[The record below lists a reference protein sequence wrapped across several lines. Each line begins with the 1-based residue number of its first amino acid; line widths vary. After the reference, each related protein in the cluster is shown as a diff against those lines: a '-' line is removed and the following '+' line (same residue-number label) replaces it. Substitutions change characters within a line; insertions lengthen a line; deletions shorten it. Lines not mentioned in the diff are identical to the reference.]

1 MASLLHCCQPQV
13 TGLASTQSPHR
24 GTTAPPSAQPRYT
37 RGCHGSWGPA
47 TVLIRAKDPL
57 FSAVRVGPVWSCPQA
72 DQLSQQTPES
82 TVLVPSRRCS
92 SLRWPL
98 QWSWPDNN
106 NITSPHP
113 DICTGLLLTAHHCT
127 AWHLRHG
134 NDSKAALLH
143 SSLSFASVCMND
155 VRIAKGGAGPR
166 RINVKC
172 THSSSSARILSQ
184 SGASDTALTQALV

>member
-1 MASLLHCCQPQV
+1 M
-13 TGLASTQSPHR
+13 
-24 GTTAPPSAQPRYT
+24 
-37 RGCHGSWGPA
+37 
-47 TVLIRAKDPL
+47 

-113 DICTGLLLTAHHCT
+113 DICTGLLLTADHCT

-134 NDSKAALLH
+134 NDSRAALLH

-155 VRIAKGGAGPR
+155 VRIAEGGAAADQCE
-166 RINVKC
+166 V
-172 THSSSSARILSQ
+172 HSLQLQCSDLISVWRFRHSTDTSSGLTSWPDAASASVDYLIFICIVFFYATDGCMMIVENLLKYS
-184 SGASDTALTQALV
+184 LFKL

>member
-1 MASLLHCCQPQV
+1 M
-13 TGLASTQSPHR
+13 
-24 GTTAPPSAQPRYT
+24 
-37 RGCHGSWGPA
+37 
-47 TVLIRAKDPL
+47 
-57 FSAVRVGPVWSCPQA
+57 FSAVRVGPAWSCPQA

-113 DICTGLLLTAHHCT
+113 DICTGLLLTADHCT

-134 NDSKAALLH
+134 NDSRAALLH
-143 SSLSFASVCMND
+143 SSLSFASVCMDD
-155 VRIAKGGAGPR
+155 VRIAEGGAGPR

-184 SGASDTALTQALV
+184 SGASDTALTLALVCHRDQMLLLLLWIISSSFASYSSMLLMVA

>member
-1 MASLLHCCQPQV
+1 M
-13 TGLASTQSPHR
+13 
-24 GTTAPPSAQPRYT
+24 
-37 RGCHGSWGPA
+37 
-47 TVLIRAKDPL
+47 
-57 FSAVRVGPVWSCPQA
+57 FSAVRVGPAWSCPQA

-113 DICTGLLLTAHHCT
+113 DICTGLLLTAHHCYT
-127 AWHLRHG
+127 AMIAELHFFT
-134 NDSKAALLH
+134 LH
-143 SSLSFASVCMND
+143 SPSLRSVWMMF
-155 VRIAKGGAGPR
+155 VLRRAGPR

-184 SGASDTALTQALV
+184 SGASDTALTLALVCHRDQMLLLLLWIISSSIHLHRILLCY